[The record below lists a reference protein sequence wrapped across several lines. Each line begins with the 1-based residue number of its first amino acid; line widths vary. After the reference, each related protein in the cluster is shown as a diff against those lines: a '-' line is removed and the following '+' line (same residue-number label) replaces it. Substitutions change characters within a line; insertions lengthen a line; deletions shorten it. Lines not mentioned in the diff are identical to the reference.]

1 MSTVSSREE
10 EKAGYAAISYV
21 CDKHERSLSADTVRT
36 NGVHEEEQTGC
47 AAVACLC
54 NKRERSLSADTV
66 RCYNE
71 LTAKGEFGLEME
83 SLRVDQIGALAK
95 TPHPFAGRK
104 NITRDFCE
112 NQTEVITDVFDNI
125 GDMLSQLHTL
135 RSEVT
140 AKLEENGELLW
151 RFSNP
156 PAFSDPDDIAIADF
170 KGSVYRD
177 YLAQKYGKVKM
188 LLSGIHLNYSL
199 PANTVSELARASGK
213 DKRRFQDEL
222 YLSLA
227 AGLLRY
233 SWLIVYLTAASPV
246 LDPSFVKFGGINENA
261 IDKYASVR
269 CSEVGYWNFFTPTF
283 DFSSLDAY
291 IKSIGRYIDSGDFI
305 SCSEIYYPIRVKPR
319 GKYGLDELEEFG
331 INHVEL
337 RMIDLN
343 PLSPLGVFEKD
354 IEFIHLL
361 IIYLLNLELP
371 LPDECEQIEAVNN
384 MKTAALFDTESAV
397 SFGGRTLSVKN
408 AAGKELEKLYS
419 FAQRYCPEYLAAV
432 KYQLSKSCNESY
444 SHIIRRL
451 FSDDY
456 MHKGM
461 TLAKQYQGSDLNV
474 HAFCGNFEK

>member
-1 MSTVSSREE
+1 MSTNGVHEE
-10 EKAGYAAISYV
+10 EQTGYAAISYV
-21 CDKHERSLSADTVRT
+21 CDK
-36 NGVHEEEQTGC
+36 
-47 AAVACLC
+47 
-54 NKRERSLSADTV
+54 RERNLSADTV

-140 AKLEENGELLW
+140 ARLEENGELLW

-199 PANTVSELARASGK
+199 PADTVSELARANGK

-246 LDPSFVKFGGINENA
+246 LDPSFVKFGGINEKA

-408 AAGKELEKLYS
+408 AAGKELEKLYG